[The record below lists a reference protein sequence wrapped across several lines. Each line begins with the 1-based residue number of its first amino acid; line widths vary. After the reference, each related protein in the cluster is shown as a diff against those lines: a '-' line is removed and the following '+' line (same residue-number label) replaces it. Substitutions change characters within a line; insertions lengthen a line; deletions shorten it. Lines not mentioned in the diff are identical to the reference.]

1 MGLRHSYTL
10 AAPIYDALLAAATRD
25 ARRRS
30 LQALPAEARQ
40 VLLLGVGTG
49 LDLPHLPDDRQY
61 TGVDLTPAML
71 ARACAKA
78 DRLDFCPVL
87 GDAQTLPFADGS
99 FDAVVAHLILAVVPH
114 PPRCLAE
121 AARVLRPGG
130 TLLVFDKFLRPGQRA
145 PLRRLLTPLAGK
157 LASRLD
163 VEFELLH
170 QAEPRLTLE
179 EDSPALAGGWFRTL
193 RLRRC

>member
-1 MGLRHSYTL
+1 MGLRQSYTL
-10 AAPIYDALLAAATRD
+10 AAPIYDALLAAATRK
-25 ARRRS
+25 ARKRS
-30 LQALPAEARQ
+30 LQALPTTAQQ

-49 LDLPHLPDDRQY
+49 LDLPHLPENRQY

-78 DRLDFCPVL
+78 GHLDFHPVL
-87 GDAQTLPFADGS
+87 GDAQSLPFADGS
-99 FDAVVAHLILAVVPH
+99 FDAVVAHLILAVVPQ
-114 PPRCLAE
+114 PLRCLAE

-130 TLLVFDKFLRPGQRA
+130 TLLIFDKFLRPGQRA

-163 VEFELLH
+163 VEFETLH
-170 QAEPRLTLE
+170 RAMPRLVLE
-179 EDSPALAGGWFRTL
+179 EDRPALAGGWFRTL